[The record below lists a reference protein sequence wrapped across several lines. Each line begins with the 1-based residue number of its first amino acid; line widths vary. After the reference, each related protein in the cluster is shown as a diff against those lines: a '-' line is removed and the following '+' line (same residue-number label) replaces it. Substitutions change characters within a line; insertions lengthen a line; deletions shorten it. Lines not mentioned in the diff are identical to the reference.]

1 MQDWEQRA
9 EAIRSGQK
17 QSILALLEER
27 GFVHQIVGTRE
38 DLDYLLTER
47 RVGAYVGVDPTAP
60 SLHVGHLVPFMALGW
75 LFIHGYQSTFLLGG
89 TTSKIGDPTDRQ
101 AARESKRPSERK
113 AALANMHLQLKRL
126 GVTMEAYA
134 ERRGY
139 AREWAWRRD
148 VTNNS
153 TWYQKLTLSEF
164 MRVLGSGARLGPL
177 LGRDTVKNRL
187 ENGTGMS
194 YAEFSY
200 PLLQAWDWWELFRKG
215 TQIQIGG
222 ADQFGNILAGIET
235 VKAMKKVE
243 PVHFE
248 SDAAFQRHSGQTATA
263 STSKTP
269 KDWGNINEPIGFT
282 VPLLTT
288 SAGVKFGKTAGNAIW
303 LDQQMTSTFDLYQFF
318 LRSADADVEKYLK
331 LFTFLPIPEI
341 QSIMEE
347 HQLDESKRVAQH
359 KLAVEFVELIH
370 GVGAAQNAQKQH
382 MTMFDKNLT
391 VDSVRASQLEEE
403 GKESRAPGDWNV
415 QLNKYAKPTSA
426 ADAPSTHM
434 KLPRSLVVNQSFAK
448 VLWSAGLVS
457 SRAEGSRLIANKGCH
472 IGSKMARGATT
483 AQMGDYLAFTP
494 LTSTKPSE
502 TGNYL
507 IDGDLLILRI
517 GKWKMKFITV
527 ISDEEYQQAGLTC
540 PGWKEDDD
548 AGREDYNKQVQRET
562 MDFRAERR
570 RERLERQKTR
580 EASAGVV
587 RDYQM
592 ERE

>member
-1 MQDWEQRA
+1 MSWISQ
-9 EAIRSGQK
+9 
-17 QSILALLEER
+17 
-27 GFVHQIVGTRE
+27 
-38 DLDYLLTER
+38 LTFSFR
-47 RVGAYVGVDPTAP
+47 R
-60 SLHVGHLVPFMALGW
+60 
-75 LFIHGYQSTFLLGG
+75 
-89 TTSKIGDPTDRQ
+89 
-101 AARESKRPSERK
+101 
-113 AALANMHLQLKRL
+113 
-126 GVTMEAYA
+126 
-134 ERRGY
+134 
-139 AREWAWRRD
+139 
-148 VTNNS
+148 
-153 TWYQKLTLSEF
+153 
-164 MRVLGSGARLGPL
+164 
-177 LGRDTVKNRL
+177 VKNRL

-222 ADQFGNILAGIET
+222 ADQFGNILAGIEA

-248 SDAAFQRHSGQTATA
+248 SDEAFQSHVGHTFTA
-263 STSKTP
+263 SMSKAP
-269 KDWGNINEPIGFT
+269 KDGGNINEPIGFT

-318 LRSADADVEKYLK
+318 LRTADADVEKYLK

-370 GVGAAQNAQKQH
+370 GLGAAQIAQQQH

-391 VDSVRASQLEEE
+391 VDSVRASQPEAE

-426 ADAPSTHM
+426 TNAPSTHM
-434 KLPRSLVVNQSFAK
+434 KLPRSLVVNRSFAR

-457 SRAEGSRLIANKGCH
+457 SRSEGTRLMANKGCH
-472 IGSKMARGATT
+472 IGSKIARGATT
-483 AQMGDYLAFTP
+483 AQMPDYLAFTP

-502 TGNYL
+502 TENYL

-548 AGREDYNKQVQRET
+548 AGREDYKQVQRET
-562 MDFRAERR
+562 MDFRAEKRR
-570 RERLERQKTR
+570 QRLGRQKTR
-580 EASAGVV
+580 EESAGV

-592 ERE
+592 EQG